1 MRSLSLHTSDGHEL
15 GADIAEAEGS
25 ANGAA
30 VICHPHPLYGGNRY
44 NNVVDALFAAL
55 PQAGFTAIRFD
66 FRRAHDKGVGERLDV
81 VAALE
86 AVHQDG
92 LPSFVVGYSFG
103 ALVAL
108 ATTDPR
114 IAGVVAVAPP
124 LTAQSRPPATPCLVL
139 SGSNDQYC
147 AADSAAP
154 IVAAWP
160 DAVFETVDGADHFL
174 VGHTTFVAERSVAW
188 LASRIGPAD

>member
-1 MRSLSLHTSDGHEL
+1 LHTSDGHEL
-15 GADIAEAEGS
+15 GADIAEAEGE
-25 ANGAA
+25 ATGTL

-55 PQAGFTAIRFD
+55 PPAGFTAIRFD

-81 VAALE
+81 VAALD
-86 AVHQDG
+86 AVHRDG

-124 LTAQSRPPATPCLVL
+124 LTAQSFAPATPCLVL
-139 SGSNDQYC
+139 SASNDQYC
-147 AADSAAP
+147 AAEAAAP
-154 IVAAWP
+154 IVATWP
-160 DAVFETVDGADHFL
+160 DATFEVVDGADHFL
-174 VGHTTFVAERSVAW
+174 VGHTAFVAERTVAW
-188 LASRIGPAD
+188 LAARAATPD